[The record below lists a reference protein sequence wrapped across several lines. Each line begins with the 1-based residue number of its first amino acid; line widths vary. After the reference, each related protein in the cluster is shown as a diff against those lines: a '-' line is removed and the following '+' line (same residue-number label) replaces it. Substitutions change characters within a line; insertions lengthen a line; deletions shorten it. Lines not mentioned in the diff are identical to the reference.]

1 MAGSWRSLG
10 VWQINTISGWY
21 RKNPWNSRLAHGI
34 SARDGT
40 HFRASP
46 VNVFSH
52 EAIQT
57 TCRYLSLPLWCVPN
71 GDIVR
76 CSWIVF
82 FSISRLGSCVSLR
95 SSLAGNLAQGGTH
108 RGWQDVCF
116 FFLSQ
121 NGCDLPPVKLY
132 HLSCFGFGKNNSTHC
147 ALRFANPNAV
157 LAILLSLC

>member
-1 MAGSWRSLG
+1 MAGSWRCLG

-21 RKNPWNSRLAHGI
+21 RKNPGNSLAHGI

-40 HFRASP
+40 NFRASP

-76 CSWIVF
+76 CSWIAF
-82 FSISRLGSCVSLR
+82 FCDFAARFVCIPTVISLR
-95 SSLAGNLAQGGTH
+95 KSGTH
-108 RGWQDVCF
+108 RGWQDV
-116 FFLSQ
+116 
-121 NGCDLPPVKLY
+121 
-132 HLSCFGFGKNNSTHC
+132 
-147 ALRFANPNAV
+147 
-157 LAILLSLC
+157 